1 MTIMATTTALSLSS
15 SDVKTFHNYQVVLP
29 TQLPIK
35 RLYNPL
41 KEQLIQLIKLPNDFN
56 SKKKNNNANN
66 ANNEILVKVKMCG
79 INYLSDF
86 KSSAVNNG
94 VIHKLRKPIVPGMRI
109 ICKIDSIKILNFW
122 YSHLLHVN

>member
-1 MTIMATTTALSLSS
+1 MTIMATTTALSLPS

-56 SKKKNNNANN
+56 FKRRITMPTTPIMK
-66 ANNEILVKVKMCG
+66 
-79 INYLSDF
+79 YLSR
-86 KSSAVNNG
+86 
-94 VIHKLRKPIVPGMRI
+94 LRCVA
-109 ICKIDSIKILNFW
+109 SITCLISN
-122 YSHLLHVN
+122 HLL